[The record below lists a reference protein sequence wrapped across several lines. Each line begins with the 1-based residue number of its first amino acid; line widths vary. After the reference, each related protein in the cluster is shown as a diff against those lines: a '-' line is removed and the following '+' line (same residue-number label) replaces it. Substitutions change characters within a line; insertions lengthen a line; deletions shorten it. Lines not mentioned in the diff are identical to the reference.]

1 MAFQFGTGR
10 LNRKR
15 ITALA
20 ANKSSD
26 IKFRLLGF
34 LPLMFFLAQ
43 GIHYWRINQ
52 LGHMFWMCNI
62 GNLLMAI
69 GIILNEPILMR
80 IAIIWTVP
88 GLVVWFLYVVMT
100 DGTVLS
106 STLAHVGGIIVGM
119 IAVRKVG
126 MDRRAWIYAFGWYLF
141 IQLLSRLVTPADL
154 NVNLSHRI
162 QLGWEQTFSTY
173 WQFWLA
179 LTLVTALI
187 LWALGFMFWR
197 IWPAGYDEPGLFK
210 RSRDRGMRAKTE

>member
-1 MAFQFGTGR
+1 
-10 LNRKR
+10 
-15 ITALA
+15 
-20 ANKSSD
+20 
-26 IKFRLLGF
+26 
-34 LPLMFFLAQ
+34 MFFVAQ

-88 GLVVWFLYVVMT
+88 GLVVWLLYVVMT

-126 MDRRAWIYAFGWYLF
+126 MDRRSWLYAFGWYLL
-141 IQLLSRLVTPADL
+141 IQLLSRLLTASDL

-162 QLGWEQTFSTY
+162 QPGWEQTFSGY

-179 LTLVTALI
+179 LTLATALI
-187 LWALGFMFWR
+187 LWAFGLMFWR
-197 IWPAGYDEPGLFK
+197 IWPAGYHEKGHFQK
-210 RSRDRGMRAKTE
+210 VEG